1 MAETTS
7 KMEPLSE
14 GKGMEGQDE
23 PQMNID
29 DANLSVG
36 DVVPEFLGLLLPM
49 AAYGFLMYATE
60 TINVVL
66 IGSTGDTYALAG
78 VGLANM
84 MQNCVAI
91 SVCVGLSMG
100 MDTLVSQAVGA
111 GDIEATGRH
120 LMACKM
126 VVLVYMFVAYT
137 VLYFSE
143 SLLIL
148 LGQDPLVAQHAGSY
162 NRASLCGLLFYVYV
176 LVLRQYL
183 QNCWDV
189 MPTFIITFVA
199 TLLHPIWA
207 TFLVH
212 RLENLGL
219 GYANSVTWCL
229 QASLYVVYI
238 FRNSDSMGLSKWTLL
253 GIERVGFQRC
263 WSYLQA
269 GVPAMVQLCSELWF
283 WELASLLMG
292 YVGEVELAAQTAI
305 VSMLYLLITPAGTIA
320 FAGATAVGTALGES
334 RPTKA
339 KKIVRLAVSLCLAY
353 SCVTGAILLLS
364 REALSMLYTPVAQIR
379 AMMQSVLMFYAF
391 AMNWETLQFVLGG
404 LLRGMGYTTL
414 CGVVSFVMYYVI
426 NLPVLVF
433 LILQNAD
440 FFTMWVGM
448 MSGSLWACC
457 VYGYVLFQYDQ
468 TALQG

>member
-1 MAETTS
+1 
-7 KMEPLSE
+7 
-14 GKGMEGQDE
+14 
-23 PQMNID
+23 
-29 DANLSVG
+29 
-36 DVVPEFLGLLLPM
+36 
-49 AAYGFLMYATE
+49 
-60 TINVVL
+60 
-66 IGSTGDTYALAG
+66 
-78 VGLANM
+78 M

-292 YVGEVELAAQTAI
+292 YVGSTELATQTAV
-305 VSMLYLLITPAGTIA
+305 VSILYWVLIPSRALG
-320 FAGATAVGTALGES
+320 FVSATAVGTAIGEGA
-334 RPTKA
+334 PTKA
-339 KKIVRLAVSLCLAY
+339 KKVAS
-353 SCVTGAILLLS
+353 
-364 REALSMLYTPVAQIR
+364 LSMLLSIGYSGVIIAAVKLLARPALSWMYTPVPEVHAL
-379 AMMQSVLMFYAF
+379 MEPVLMFYAF
-391 AMNWETLQFVLGG
+391 AHLWDGLQFAMGSI
-404 LLRGMGYTTL
+404 LRGMGHTTL
-414 CGVVSFVMYYVI
+414 TSVVTFVMYFI
-426 NLPVLVF
+426 IDAPVLIILIMQKQSF
-433 LILQNAD
+433 L
-440 FFTMWVGM
+440 TMWRSITT
-448 MSGSLWACC
+448 SGSVWA
-457 VYGYVLFQYDQ
+457 
-468 TALQG
+468 ALVFRFALCRTDFKA